1 MRLIG
6 AGCFFVIKDY
16 MENHI
21 KTQRVTMFKKAA
33 DKTSDAAQLIVKRLD
48 TMIRDEAK
56 GLLAIVEQDYTT
68 LIGTVATESDKRVQ
82 KMLKPV
88 LNKFYRELIDALT
101 LIEEEIVIPTAEVET
116 EPGGDGSDDEYQP
129 DEDIGY

>member
-1 MRLIG
+1 MTLIG

-16 MENHI
+16 METHV
-21 KTQRVTMFKKAA
+21 KTQRATMFKKAA
-33 DKTSDAAQLIVKRLD
+33 DKTSDAAQLIMKRLD

-88 LNKFYRELIDALT
+88 LTKFYRELIDALT
-101 LIEEEIVIPTAEVET
+101 LIEEEIVIPIAEVET
-116 EPGGDGSDDEYQP
+116 KPGGNGSDDEYQL
-129 DEDIGY
+129 DEDIVH